1 MVSPTFGRLLRD
13 LRVARGVSQRG
24 LARAAGVTPAYV
36 SLIEQGRRGPEP
48 GVVRALAGALALS
61 AAETASLLHSAGYAS
76 APSTSQP
83 DIEQAGGAIA
93 RLRSVIDDP
102 ALTDQQRASIESL
115 VLIYATGLAARAK
128 DGRPLVSDLAAP
140 WQARVL
146 EALQEKM
153 AEDFEQFRDAYLN
166 RVFEL

>member
-1 MVSPTFGRLLRD
+1 MVSPAFGRLLRD

-24 LARAAGVTPAYV
+24 LARAAGVTSAYV
-36 SLIEQGRRGPEP
+36 SLIEQGRRGPES

-61 AAETASLLHSAGYAS
+61 VTDTASLLHAAGYAS
-76 APSTSQP
+76 TVSTTKR
-83 DIEQAGGAIA
+83 DGDQAGNALA
-93 RLRSVIDDP
+93 RLRLVLDDP
-102 ALTDQQRASIESL
+102 ELTPQQRLSIESL

-146 EALQEKM
+146 ETLQEKM
-153 AEDFEQFRDAYLN
+153 TEDFEQFRDAYLN

>member
-1 MVSPTFGRLLRD
+1 MVSPAFGRLLRD

-48 GVVRALAGALALS
+48 AVVRALAGALALS
-61 AAETASLLHSAGYAS
+61 AAETASLLHAAGYVSTAS
-76 APSTSQP
+76 TTQP
-83 DIEQAGGAIA
+83 DVKQSDGAIGS
-93 RLRSVIDDP
+93 LRAVLDDP

-146 EALQEKM
+146 ETLQEKM
-153 AEDFEQFRDAYLN
+153 AEDFEQFHDAYVN